1 MLTIVIL
8 FLCAVGTESWS
19 KYDSWDCDNDGEID
33 CRKWDYAGAKCSQPL
48 LSPDHIH
55 AKIVCVKGASF
66 GILGKLT
73 FFFCIACAFFLLAE
87 NERSVRDSQRL

>member
-8 FLCAVGTESWS
+8 FLCAVGTESRS

-48 LSPDHIH
+48 QSPDHIH

-66 GILGKLT
+66 GIIGKLT
-73 FFFCIACAFFLLAE
+73 
-87 NERSVRDSQRL
+87 SYGS